1 MNLLLIPFVSGFDP
15 KIRRDVGSRLPHV
28 WGFIREVCGDIR
40 GKVVGRE

>member
-1 MNLLLIPFVSGFDP
+1 MNLLLVPVVPGFDP
-15 KIRRDVGSRLPHV
+15 KIRMDVGSRLPHM